1 MVSCLPDKRAPGGA
15 PFLVRVFAGGVC
27 LRGEL
32 RLWRRD
38 GRERFGQRHPGKRK
52 SKLFQWCKEVPRA
65 QAASAIEL
73 FTGVNKAG
81 ICAHTRTSRA
91 RTIAHF
97 PPFVLYLLKKERGD
111 TMSEPNIQI
120 REVADCM
127 QHWRKNCGEWVSKIW
142 KRVSEC
148 RRPGMNI

>member
-1 MVSCLPDKRAPGGA
+1 MISGVPSCPCGSPCTAERGKQVISEVSRRVKMGRGTPERGKASHSSGA
-15 PFLVRVFAGGVC
+15 
-27 LRGEL
+27 
-32 RLWRRD
+32 
-38 GRERFGQRHPGKRK
+38 GKCPP
-52 SKLFQWCKEVPRA
+52 LPRA

-81 ICAHTRTSRA
+81 ICVHTRTSRA

-120 REVADCM
+120 REAADCM

>member
-1 MVSCLPDKRAPGGA
+1 MISEVSRRAKTGRGTPERGKA
-15 PFLVRVFAGGVC
+15 SYF
-27 LRGEL
+27 RGEPP
-32 RLWRRD
+32 RQD
-38 GRERFGQRHPGKRK
+38 GGRHPGKRK

-65 QAASAIEL
+65 QAASVIEL

-81 ICAHTRTSRA
+81 SCVHTRTSRA

-97 PPFVLYLLKKERGD
+97 SPFVLYLLKKERGD

-148 RRPGMNI
+148 RRTGMNI

>member
-1 MVSCLPDKRAPGGA
+1 M
-15 PFLVRVFAGGVC
+15 VRVFARGVY

-38 GRERFGQRHPGKRK
+38 GRERFGQRCGPAPRKKEKQVISGVPSCPCGSPCTPERGKA
-52 SKLFQWCKEVPRA
+52 SYSSGSTPRL
-65 QAASAIEL
+65 SRVGR
-73 FTGVNKAG
+73 TSP
-81 ICAHTRTSRA
+81 TRTSRA

-120 REVADCM
+120 REAADCM
-127 QHWRKNCGEWVSKIW
+127 QHWRKNCGEWTSKIW